1 MIWYLKSFLQTYFKG
16 EKEKKSTSDATSA
29 PSSPAATATETLP
42 PSPFPGF
49 NPQMFGG
56 FPMMPGANPFV
67 PGNNT
72 DEQGNSWPNNAMI
85 WPPSGSYMNFP
96 NQNTSGNSNS
106 DNTMPASW
114 QDMMLLWQQ
123 NMSNVVP
130 QPVDGANSAVKET
143 PVTAEVGTS
152 SSSLQSPGKEDGS
165 RSSVPPPMQDKTPPS
180 EASQSEA
187 LISPETTVTTTTTE
201 RSLTS
206 SPTQPGTELRHR
218 GATSNSAAT
227 TTTTGSGRATEDLLP
242 VEVGGSD
249 SRQRD
254 NPYMLLTM
262 ALLSLSIAVLLLRR
276 LYTTI
281 QNQYD
286 L

>member
-16 EKEKKSTSDATSA
+16 EKEKKSTSDANSA

-72 DEQGNSWPNNAMI
+72 DEQGNSCPNNAMF
-85 WPPSGSYMNFP
+85 WPPSGGYMNFP

-130 QPVDGANSAVKET
+130 QPGDGANSAVKET

-152 SSSLQSPGKEDGS
+152 SSLQSPGIEDGS

-187 LISPETTVTTTTTE
+187 RISPETTVTTTTTE

-206 SPTQPGTELRHR
+206 SPTQPETELRHR
-218 GATSNSAAT
+218 GATSISAAT